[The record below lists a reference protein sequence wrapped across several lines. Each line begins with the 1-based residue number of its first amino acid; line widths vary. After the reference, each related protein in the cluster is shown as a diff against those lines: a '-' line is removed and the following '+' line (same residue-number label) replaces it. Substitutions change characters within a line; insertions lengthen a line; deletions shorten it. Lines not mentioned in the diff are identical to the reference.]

1 MCYLFVGLPFFT
13 PSLSL
18 MCTTYPGACETVVWI
33 GLALFKM
40 NPLVCHFTNMDHFMD
55 VIEGSHVHS

>member
-1 MCYLFVGLPFFT
+1 
-13 PSLSL
+13 

-33 GLALFKM
+33 GLVLFKM
-40 NPLVCHFTNMDHFMD
+40 HPLVCHFTNMDHFMD